1 MKKFPPLVFTLLLA
15 SSLTAQ
21 QRQAR
26 NALPAATDGP
36 AVSTPTAQAAPSRDE
51 KPSPTN
57 LVFNPESSVTT
68 THEVTIKGQRIPYKA
83 TAGTMPVWDEDGKT
97 IAGLFYTFYERTDI
111 KDRASRP
118 LVVSFNGG
126 PGSASVWMHIAYTGP
141 ALLNI
146 DDEGYPVQPYGFKE
160 NPHSILDV
168 ADIVF
173 IDPVNTGYSR
183 MMKDAPKTKFF
194 GVNAD
199 IKYLAEWINTFV
211 TRNNRW
217 ASPKYLIGE
226 SYGTTRVS
234 GLALELQET
243 QWMYFNGVVLVSP
256 TDLGIERG
264 APVDAALRLPYFAAT
279 AWYHKKLPADL
290 QQKDLSAVLPE
301 VEAFTMDELVAAMSK
316 GSLLT
321 ADKKK
326 AIAAK
331 MARYSGLSEQVILQ
345 NNLDVSTNLFWKEL
359 LRDKGFTIGRLDSR
373 YLGLDKQDAGLTP
386 DFNAE
391 LTSWLHSFTPPINMY
406 MREKLNYKTDFKY
419 NMFGPVRPW
428 DNTNNR
434 TGENLG
440 RAMSSNP
447 YLHVMVQSGYY
458 DGACDYFNAKYNM
471 WQIDPSGRLKDR
483 ISFQGY
489 RSGHMMYL
497 RKEDLATSNEHI
509 RQFIKQST
517 PKPGQ
522 PAQYKAAF

>member
-1 MKKFPPLVFTLLLA
+1 MKKSFAIILSFLISNLLV
-15 SSLTAQ
+15 AQ
-21 QRQAR
+21 QRPPR
-26 NALPAATDGP
+26 NASAPLAPAAASSPGT
-36 AVSTPTAQAAPSRDE
+36 TATGTTAAREE
-51 KPSPTN
+51 KPSATN

-83 TAGTMPVWDEDGKT
+83 VAGTMPVWDEDGKT
-97 IAGLFYTFYERTDI
+97 IAGLFYTYYERTDI
-111 KDRASRP
+111 KDKTTRP

-141 ALLNI
+141 VLLNI

-183 MMKDAPKTKFF
+183 MMKDVPKTKFF

-234 GLALELQET
+234 GLALELQES

-264 APVDAALRLPYFAAT
+264 APVEAALRLPYFAAT

-290 QQKDLSAVLPE
+290 QSKDLNALLPE
-301 VEAFTMDELVAAMSK
+301 VETFTMDELVGAMSK
-316 GSLLT
+316 GSMLS
-321 ADKKK
+321 AEQKK

-345 NNLDVSTNLFWKEL
+345 NNLDISTNLFWKEL

-373 YLGLDKQDAGLTP
+373 YLGIDKQDAGLAP

-406 MREKLNYKTDFKY
+406 LREQLNYKTDFKY

-434 TGENLG
+434 TGQNLAS
-440 RAMSSNP
+440 AMSSNP
-447 YLHVMVQSGYY
+447 YLHVMVQSGYF

-471 WQIDPSGRLKDR
+471 WQIDPSGKLKDR

-509 RQFIKQST
+509 RQFIKKST

-522 PAQYKAAF
+522 PAKY

>member
-1 MKKFPPLVFTLLLA
+1 MKQICPLLLTLILSA
-15 SSLTAQ
+15 SLNAQ
-21 QRQAR
+21 QRSQRSAGTPPP
-26 NALPAATDGP
+26 ATAGAATATATAVP
-36 AVSTPTAQAAPSRDE
+36 APKDE
-51 KPSPTN
+51 KPTTGS

-68 THEVTIKGQRIPYKA
+68 THEVTIKGQRVPYKA
-83 TAGTMPVWDEDGKT
+83 VAGTMPVWDEDGKT
-97 IAGLFYTFYERTDI
+97 IAGLFYTYYERSDI
-111 KDRASRP
+111 RDRATRP

-141 ALLNI
+141 VLLNI
-146 DDEGYPVQPYGFKE
+146 DDEGYPVQPYGYKD

-168 ADIVF
+168 ADIVY

-183 MMKDAPKTKFF
+183 MMKDAAKTRFF

-226 SYGTTRVS
+226 SYGTTRVA
-234 GLALELQET
+234 GLALELQES

-256 TDLGIERG
+256 TELGIERS

-290 QQKDLSAVLPE
+290 QSKDLNALLPE
-301 VEAFTMDELVAAMSK
+301 VEAFTMDELLSAISK
-316 GSLLT
+316 GGLL
-321 ADKKK
+321 ADDKKK

-331 MARYSGLSEQVILQ
+331 MARYSGLSEKVFLQ

-359 LRDKGFTIGRLDSR
+359 LRDEGYTVGRLDSR
-373 YLGLDKQDAGLTP
+373 YRGIDKQAAGLGP

-406 MREKLNYKTDFKY
+406 IREQLNYKTDFKY
-419 NMFGPVRPW
+419 NMFGSVRPW
-428 DNTNNR
+428 DNSNDR
-434 TGENLG
+434 TGFNLG
-440 RAMSSNP
+440 RAMAANP

-471 WQIDPSGRLKDR
+471 WQIDPSGKLKDR
-483 ISFQGY
+483 MSFEGY

-509 RQFIKQST
+509 REFIKKST

-522 PAQYKAAF
+522 AAKY